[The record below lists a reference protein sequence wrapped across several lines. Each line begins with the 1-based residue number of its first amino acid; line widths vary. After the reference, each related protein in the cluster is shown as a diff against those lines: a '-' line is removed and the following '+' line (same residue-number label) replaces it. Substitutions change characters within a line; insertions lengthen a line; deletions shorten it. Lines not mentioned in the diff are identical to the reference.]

1 MDNGKGL
8 ARNNVFRH
16 KHEILCGKTSSMSHQ
31 VNMNFIIIKIL
42 GFNEN
47 GDVTNYG
54 DLEKPSWAQIVNKS
68 VKIINF
74 YDMGGSEKAIKTTVK
89 E

>member
-1 MDNGKGL
+1 
-8 ARNNVFRH
+8 
-16 KHEILCGKTSSMSHQ
+16 
-31 VNMNFIIIKIL
+31 MNFIIIKIL